1 MDGARSSMTYDYARR
16 SETVLGAAGTAYLN
30 QVLKGLGKN
39 ADQDLLKSLPVSSL
53 FCSERARHKIKLME
67 SIIGSHT

>member
-30 QVLKGLGKN
+30 EVLKGLGKN
-39 ADQDLLKSLPVSSL
+39 ADQELLKSLPVSSHVL
-53 FCSERARHKIKLME
+53 F
-67 SIIGSHT
+67 